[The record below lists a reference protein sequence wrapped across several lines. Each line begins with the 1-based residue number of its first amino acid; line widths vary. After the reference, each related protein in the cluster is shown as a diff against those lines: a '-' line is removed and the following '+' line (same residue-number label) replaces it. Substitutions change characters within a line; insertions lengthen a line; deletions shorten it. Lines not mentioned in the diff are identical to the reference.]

1 MQTER
6 LYLRISPELKQAL
19 EVMAKKNR
27 RQLSDY
33 VRLLLEDH
41 VATKEKINGSK

>member
-1 MQTER
+1 MQTKR
-6 LYLRISPELKQAL
+6 LYLRISPELRQAL
-19 EVMAKKNR
+19 EELAKKNR

-41 VATKEKINGSK
+41 VTKEKINGGK